1 MGKKLSLIILT
12 GAALLAAA
20 SCSINRM
27 ATRMAADALASPG
40 GTSVFASET
49 DPQLV
54 ADALPFALKLY
65 ETLLQSD
72 PENRSLLEATA
83 EGFVSYANAFIHTP
97 ATMLGYEELD
107 RQKEMLS
114 RAKSMYLRGRDY
126 ALRALEVDYPGFTA
140 AVKAGKGRAELQ
152 EMDEENVK
160 TLYWAAAGWMGAIS
174 AAGFDT
180 AMLMELPR
188 PVALAARGLELDE
201 EYGQGA
207 LHGLFIDIYGG
218 VPSEQM
224 LYGSSDLGSYS
235 RELLA
240 GYYVERGVAADT
252 PAAKARYHFDRAVA
266 ISEGQL
272 AGPYVSLAASVSVQT
287 QDADEYRRLLETA
300 LSIDVDENPRN
311 RLVNIISRRKAQ
323 WLLDTIG
330 DRFLLFEE

>member
-1 MGKKLSLIILT
+1 MNKKISVLILA
-12 GAALLAAA
+12 GAVLLAAT

-72 PENRSLLEATA
+72 PENRPLLEATA
-83 EGFVSYANAFIHTP
+83 EGFISYANAFIHTP

-114 RAKSMYLRGRDY
+114 RAKNMYLRGRDY
-126 ALRALEVDYPGFTA
+126 ALQALETDYPGFTA
-140 AVKAGKGRAELQ
+140 AVREGRGQAELQ
-152 EMDEENVK
+152 KMEAEDVK

-180 AMLMELPR
+180 ALLMELPR

-201 EYGQGA
+201 EYSQGA
-207 LHGLFIDIYGG
+207 FHGLFIDIYGG

-240 GYYVERGVAADT
+240 GYYSDRAVSADT
-252 PAAKARYHFDRAVA
+252 PAAKARYHFGKAVEIA
-266 ISEGQL
+266 DGQL

-287 QDADEYRRLLETA
+287 QDADEYRHLLEAA
-300 LSIDVDENPRN
+300 LSIDVNENPRN
-311 RLVNIISRRKAQ
+311 RLVNIISQQKAQ

-330 DRFLLFEE
+330 DRFLLLED